1 MHTHMFLLESQV
13 TRPFSPLHS
22 SDNNLSTL
30 WLYANFI
37 SFYCLSFI
45 CHIRSHLSS
54 TSNFSLSIC
63 SSTHPLPTHLQQ
75 RLSAFWKILTG
86 IHSYSRRI
94 SIMYNFSD
102 MLTNTHHYLRVIVVF
117 LLFLP
122 RSSFILSVRAHPIY
136 LPSIHPSIHSLFYSI
151 IHSFILSIVHLS
163 FYIIFFSP
171 FVLNFC
177 CFSIA
182 LAPKCWKYIKWS
194 DILNHLSDK
203 CTYITFPSSP

>member
-86 IHSYSRRI
+86 THSYSRRI

-136 LPSIHPSIHSLFYSI
+136 LPSIHSS
-151 IHSFILSIVHLS
+151 IHSFIILFNHS
-163 FYIIFFSP
+163 FFHSFFSSP
-171 FVLNFC
+171 FILHHFFLPL
-177 CFSIA
+177 CFKF
-182 LAPKCWKYIKWS
+182 LLFFHRPC
-194 DILNHLSDK
+194 
-203 CTYITFPSSP
+203 P